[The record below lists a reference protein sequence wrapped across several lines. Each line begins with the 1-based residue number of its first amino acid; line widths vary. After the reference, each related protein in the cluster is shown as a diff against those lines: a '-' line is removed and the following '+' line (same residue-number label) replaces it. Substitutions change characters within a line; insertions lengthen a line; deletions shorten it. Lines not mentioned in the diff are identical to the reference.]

1 MAGAVNPILILARA
15 LLPDPE
21 NNWRC
26 RPAVGAPL
34 ALPPKRACPDAPAPF
49 PPPQPPDP
57 READPPLR
65 LFVFVAALPLAVAGL
80 LITREARRTLE
91 ARIASENAALAGAV
105 GTLVE
110 ERAEQAIRSLQDA
123 ALSPDLREALE
134 ARDTQRL
141 EARLKRVRETFAL
154 FNG

>member
-1 MAGAVNPILILARA
+1 M
-15 LLPDPE
+15 
-21 NNWRC
+21 
-26 RPAVGAPL
+26 
-34 ALPPKRACPDAPAPF
+34 
-49 PPPQPPDP
+49 
-57 READPPLR
+57 
-65 LFVFVAALPLAVAGL
+65 AALPLAVAGL